1 MWIKIAEK
9 SKDTN
14 HRWIVTADHKDI
26 ELRNMMPTSKT
37 TESDLP
43 RIYNE
48 SARMLR
54 RARREANEG
63 YFVMAQ
69 RKLAPFHFELLI
81 EESI

>member
-1 MWIKIAEK
+1 MWLKIAEK

-26 ELRNMMPTSKT
+26 QLRNMMTAKT

-54 RARREANEG
+54 HARREANAG

-69 RKLAPFHFELLI
+69 RKVAPFHFELLI